1 MEQKPVGVIGA
12 MGIEVDAVLAA
23 MEEKSQDMRA
33 NMTFTRGTLAGVP
46 VVVA

>member
-23 MEEKSQDMRA
+23 ILVNAACWIVGGRH
-33 NMTFTRGTLAGVP
+33 
-46 VVVA
+46 